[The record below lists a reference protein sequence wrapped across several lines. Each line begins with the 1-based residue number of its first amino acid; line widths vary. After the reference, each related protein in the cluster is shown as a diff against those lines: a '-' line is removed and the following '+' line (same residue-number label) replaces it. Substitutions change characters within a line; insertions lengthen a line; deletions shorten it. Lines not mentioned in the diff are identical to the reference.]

1 MDQRPI
7 GIFDSGL
14 GGLTAVRE
22 VQRTAPREDIVYFGD
37 TGRVPYGTRGRETII
52 RYAKQDAR
60 FLLSHHVK
68 LLLIAC
74 GTISSVAMEEIS
86 GMCDIPVLGVLESA
100 AQEAASATKNG
111 KIGVIGTN
119 ATISSGSYERLLKKL
134 LPQAE
139 ILSEPC
145 PLFVP
150 LVENGRFRPEDRV
163 ARLVAEEYLAPI
175 TAFGA
180 DTLILG
186 CTHYPLLKELISQL
200 TGATLVDPGA
210 CAARAAA
217 GCLEERGLLNGR
229 GGATSY
235 FVSDEIDH
243 FTRLAGYFLDREV
256 TGSVERI
263 AIENY

>member
-1 MDQRPI
+1 M
-7 GIFDSGL
+7 
-14 GGLTAVRE
+14 
-22 VQRTAPREDIVYFGD
+22 
-37 TGRVPYGTRGRETII
+37 PYGTRGRETII

-100 AQEAASATKNG
+100 AQEAARSTKNG

-150 LVENGRFRPEDRV
+150 LVENGRFPAEDRV

-200 TGATLVDPGA
+200 TGRHPGGSG
-210 CAARAAA
+210 RLRGPRGGGMPGGA
-217 GCLEERGLLNGR
+217 GALNGR

-235 FVSDEIDH
+235 
-243 FTRLAGYFLDREV
+243 
-256 TGSVERI
+256 
-263 AIENY
+263 